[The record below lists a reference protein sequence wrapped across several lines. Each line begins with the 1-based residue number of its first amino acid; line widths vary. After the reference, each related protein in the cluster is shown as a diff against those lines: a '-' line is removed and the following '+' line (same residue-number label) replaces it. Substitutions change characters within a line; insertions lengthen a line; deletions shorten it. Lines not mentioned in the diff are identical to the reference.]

1 VNANLFINS
10 STVLSQNWELILAVL
25 ALVFWGT
32 VLIFAVLKKTTK
44 QSFTDMELMTLALG
58 GWPAPAL
65 LISLFM
71 LLFRIFIPDE
81 ILFIVVITF
90 VIVSA
95 GVAIRAVWR
104 HVSVDLILIP
114 IIFFIF
120 IFIRLGF
127 IADVILPSYFDS
139 AEHYRIIQFFLDRH
153 LWPTTSYYHVGYHV
167 IAAALV
173 SITRAG
179 IGQVM
184 LVFGQIVLAAIPF
197 PIYFFIQRVTGLRAA
212 AFFGVV
218 LAAFGWFMPAHAIN
232 WGKYP
237 ALLSLL
243 LIQFALGMA
252 VIKNRWMLALFFLV
266 SILVHTRA
274 IILFAMI
281 GVTWNLSGRILN
293 KRIMLFALAGAM
305 LGMAALLINRDQA
318 IAPTLEPYR
327 IWVTLLVGLLA
338 VSVSRSY
345 PRLILFSTL
354 AMLGILAMSFV
365 PVSILYTL
373 LDRPLVEMILFLPLA
388 FLGGLGAARLPKF
401 AVMLLAVFIIF
412 HALTTYNFSPSDCCQ
427 LANRDDAAALD
438 WMDRRLPADAL
449 IAIASAD
456 LNIDAYSAPM
466 QGTGTD
472 AGIWVAPL
480 TGRAVFS
487 LPYVTD
493 FITQDTHDI
502 LCQNHV
508 THIYIGARLQSF
520 SSDTLKENPEWYQ
533 TVFQLPNARIAQVQ
547 GCGNK

>member
-127 IADVILPSYFDS
+127 VADVILPSYFDS

-153 LWPTTSYYHVGYHV
+153 MWPTTSYYHVGYHV

-173 SITRAG
+173 LITHAG

-197 PIYFFIQRVTGLRAA
+197 PVYFFIHRVTGSRAA

-243 LIQFALGMA
+243 LIQFTLGMA
-252 VIKNRWMLALFFLV
+252 VMKNRWMLALFFLV

-281 GVTWNLSGRILN
+281 GVIWNLSGRILN
-293 KRIMLFALAGAM
+293 KRIMLFALIGTM
-305 LGMAALLINRDQA
+305 LGMAALLIDRDQA
-318 IAPTLEPYR
+318 IAPTVEPYR

-354 AMLGILAMSFV
+354 AMLGILGMSFV
-365 PVSILYTL
+365 PVSSLYTL

-388 FLGGLGAARLPKF
+388 FLGGLGVARLPKF

-438 WMDRRLPADAL
+438 WIDRQLPADAL

-456 LNIDAYSAPM
+456 LNIDTYSAPM

-487 LPYVTD
+487 LPYFTD
-493 FITQDTHDI
+493 FIAQETHDT
-502 LCQNHV
+502 LCRNHV

-520 SSDTLKENPEWYQ
+520 SSDPVKENPEWYQ